1 MIISFFRQQEECQC
15 QKTTKNYLTVISH
28 EATILKAA
36 AWCLLI
42 PPSPQIP
49 VKQLLEETF
58 GEAEENCFQDFETLL
73 IKKVDIIE
81 FLYLRCVHVQMIN
94 VELIPMIKP
103 NRWGKKQN
111 EAQLLL
117 SLV

>member
-1 MIISFFRQQEECQC
+1 M
-15 QKTTKNYLTVISH
+15 ISH

-73 IKKVDIIE
+73 IKK
-81 FLYLRCVHVQMIN
+81 
-94 VELIPMIKP
+94 ELFRVL
-103 NRWGKKQN
+103 NGSSHF
-111 EAQLLL
+111 ELVL
-117 SLV
+117 SVNA